1 MIINELANAVVL
13 LKSNLIVKWFWMFE
27 NRVFQAN
34 EALGGIIDFISWEQ
48 NQGSIYKKGK
58 SGDDFTIDQ
67 GLERAS

>member
-67 GLERAS
+67 GIERAS